1 MGYRAALKSQTVL
14 PFEDFPCRVD
24 TVLDRGDN
32 AIVYLGR
39 CLQTGNDADVLI
51 RELFPSHP
59 QGLILRDE
67 TGALRIPPQEE
78 EFWSRH
84 KACFLDSREIHRRRL
99 LDHPELSGFSLSV
112 FDYNNTLYSVMP
124 LFRPQSLADASALP
138 GQSLLVHTQ
147 RILALLDA
155 LEAYHKCG
163 YLHLNIEPSQILL
176 TDVCGQEQ
184 VFLLHNHLWGE
195 APNFRPGFSA
205 AEVENGCA
213 ESADFSTD
221 LYSVTA
227 VFFCLLM
234 QRPMTLEELLRAGG
248 PSLRGC
254 GCLSA
259 EPYPVRHMV
268 SRILKQGLHV
278 LPSRRYRSIGQMR
291 KVFLE
296 LQNRIRNAGITPW
309 ALWEYGKRDAE
320 EWADALPDTS
330 GVSPHLQ
337 AWLNQGKRR
346 SATVPGLIVVAEAS
360 DCRSVFRHILTCL
373 RLEQE
378 KKSEK
383 GLMQLLQTPL
393 EHNTPVLLL
402 VLKDAEALPAS
413 ELALLHSYSGI
424 QILDHTG
431 TPVTLPEAL

>member
-14 PFEDFPCRVD
+14 PFDSFPCCVD

-39 CLQTGNDADVLI
+39 CLQTGTDVLI

-67 TGALRIPPQEE
+67 TDSLRIPPQEE
-78 EFWSRH
+78 DFWNSH
-84 KACFLDSREIHRRRL
+84 KARFLDFREIHRRRL
-99 LDHPELSGFSLSV
+99 LDHPEPGGSSLS
-112 FDYNNTLYSVMP
+112 FFEYNNTLYSVMP
-124 LFRPQSLADASALP
+124 ISRPQLLADDAAIA
-138 GQSLLVHTQ
+138 GQSLLVHTR
-147 RILALLDA
+147 RILKLLDA

-176 TDVCGQEQ
+176 TDIRDREQ
-184 VFLLHNHLWGE
+184 VLLMHNRLWGQV
-195 APNFRPGFSA
+195 PSCSPGFAA

-227 VFFCLLM
+227 VFFYLLM
-234 QRPMTLEELLRAGG
+234 QRPLTLEELLRAGG

-254 GCLSA
+254 SCLSA
-259 EPYPVRHMV
+259 EPYPVRHLV

-296 LQNRIRNAGITPW
+296 LQDRIRNAGITPW

-320 EWADALPDTS
+320 QWAAALPDAAEAS
-330 GVSPHLQ
+330 SHLQ
-337 AWLNQGKRR
+337 AWLNLGKRR
-346 SATVPGLIVVAEAS
+346 SASVPGLMVISEAS
-360 DCRSVFRHILTCL
+360 DCRSVFQQILAYL
-373 RLEQE
+373 RLEQKE
-378 KKSEK
+378 GPENI
-383 GLMQLLQTPL
+383 LRQLLQTPPDS
-393 EHNTPVLLL
+393 HVPVLLL
-402 VLKDAEALPAS
+402 VLKETGTLPPS
-413 ELALLHSYSGI
+413 ELALLQSYSGL
-424 QILDHTG
+424 QILDHRG
-431 TPVTLPEAL
+431 MPLPHP